1 MTAPARAAVTVDD
14 MVNRA
19 IAFGLLLPPLREW
32 ALHLGRKDCAAL
44 LVFLAGNLVPAPPD
58 PDTVDDL
65 VNHAILTG
73 RLPPSLRE
81 WARDRGRKDCAALQ
95 AFIAGQAHVMAPAAP
110 SGGTATDW
118 GTA

>member
-1 MTAPARAAVTVDD
+1 VTAPARIAVTVDD

-73 RLPPSLRE
+73 RLPPSRRE
-81 WARDRGRKDCAALQ
+81 WALHLGRTDCAALQ
-95 AFIAGQAHVMAPAAP
+95 AFIAGQARVMAPAVP
-110 SGGTATDW
+110 SGGTAADW